1 MGERLSRPGVD
12 LVLRLGEANATR
24 PCADSDCDQ
33 DASYYVFTDSVYSVY
48 VCDEHLDRAVEEA
61 QA

>member
-1 MGERLSRPGVD
+1 MVDRLSRPGVD
-12 LVLRLGEANATR
+12 LVLQLADTNASR

-33 DASYYVFTDSVYSVY
+33 AATHYVFTDGVVSVY
-48 VCDEHLDRAVEEA
+48 VCDHHLDRAVESA